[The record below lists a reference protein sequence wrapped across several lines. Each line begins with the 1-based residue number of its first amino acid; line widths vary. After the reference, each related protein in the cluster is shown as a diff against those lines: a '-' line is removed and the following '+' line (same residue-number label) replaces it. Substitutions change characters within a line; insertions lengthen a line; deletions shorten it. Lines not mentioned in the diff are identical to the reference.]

1 MSNITTRLASLTLE
15 EDANASDA
23 PELSALRLDDAPRPP
38 PPPAALGLVDAR
50 TGARVVVVV
59 DRGHRSRVGARE
71 AGFGARDDTR
81 EPLERFDPVV
91 VPRAGGRTAAAI
103 LGRVRAA
110 DDRVRRREGAAAD
123 VP

>member
-1 MSNITTRLASLTLE
+1 MSNITTRIASLHLE

-50 TGARVVVVV
+50 TGARVVVV

-71 AGFGARDDTR
+71 AGFGARDEHR

-91 VPRAGGRTAAAI
+91 VPRAGGRAAAAI

-110 DDRVRRREGAAAD
+110 DDRVRRRESAAAD

>member
-1 MSNITTRLASLTLE
+1 MSNITTRLASLNLE

-23 PELSALRLDDAPRPP
+23 PELSALRLHDAPRP

-50 TGARVVVVV
+50 TGARVVVV

-71 AGFGARDDTR
+71 AGFGSRDDTR

-91 VPRAGGRTAAAI
+91 VPRAGGRAAAAI

-110 DDRVRRREGAAAD
+110 DDRVRRRESAAAD

>member
-50 TGARVVVVV
+50 TGARVVVV

-91 VPRAGGRTAAAI
+91 VPRAGGRAAAAI

-110 DDRVRRREGAAAD
+110 DDRVRRRESAAAD